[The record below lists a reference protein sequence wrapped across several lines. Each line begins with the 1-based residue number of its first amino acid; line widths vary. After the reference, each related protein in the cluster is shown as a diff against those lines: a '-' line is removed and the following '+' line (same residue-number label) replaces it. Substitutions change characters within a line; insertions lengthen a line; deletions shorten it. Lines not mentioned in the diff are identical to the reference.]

1 MEVSDFFS
9 HHDGNAAVPAPGRG
23 DIPGDGRL
31 RITRS
36 ARPPQL
42 VLAGEIDVSTHA
54 ALIAALAGAADGT
67 SEIHLDLAGVDF
79 CDVAGLRILTA
90 HGGGDGRPAPGQV
103 ILHHL
108 PARLN
113 KMLRLLPW
121 EPPHQNLYLRP

>member
-1 MEVSDFFS
+1 VEIRDLFS
-9 HHDGNAAVPAPGRG
+9 HHDGNAAVPAPGR
-23 DIPGDGRL
+23 DDMPGDGIL

-36 ARPPQL
+36 ARAPQL

-67 SEIHLDLAGVDF
+67 SEIHLDLAAVDF
-79 CDVAGLRILTA
+79 CDVAGLRILTG
-90 HGGGDGRPAPGQV
+90 HSDGGRPAPGQV

-108 PARLN
+108 PAHLN
-113 KMLRLLPW
+113 KMLRLLHW